1 MNDKKLTGANLESWM
16 EMLASKDGMVRQ
28 KARKALVALGKPAA
42 PSLAKALQNS
52 ALDQVRWEAAKAL
65 SEIGDTRSIPALV
78 KALEDSDFDVAWVAA
93 EALIKFKRTAWPALL
108 RALMK
113 AKKDADSILL
123 RQGAH
128 HVLRNQ
134 RAAGFNDL
142 LKALRDALESNA
154 APESAPV
161 AAFDLL
167 KQIKEKQ

>member
-1 MNDKKLTGANLESWM
+1 MIKEKQAGTNIKLLMDVLKSENGAN
-16 EMLASKDGMVRQ
+16 RQ
-28 KARKALVALGKPAA
+28 KARKSLVALGKPAV
-42 PSLAKALQNS
+42 PSLIRALQNS
-52 ALDQVRWEAAKAL
+52 KLDQVRWEAAKAL
-65 SEIGDTRSIPALV
+65 GAIGDTRAISPLV
-78 KALEDSDFDVAWVAA
+78 KVLEDSDPDVAWLAA
-93 EALIKFKRTAWPALL
+93 EGLRKFKKAAWSPLLRVLIKRGAGSA
-108 RALMK
+108 
-113 AKKDADSILL
+113 LL